1 LKKVTLMTSN
11 NSVVTI
17 AIPAETPEKNTS
29 RSLAQFTNRAM
40 GNLLRTWQD
49 VKSTARTAVGGDAVR
64 PSLPE
69 DDLPYFNRQIKACL
83 EPKGGE
89 VTARANTVELGRLYL
104 RLNANGRKRFFQ
116 LLAKRYDIDHD
127 DVQRIAAS
135 LASLPQGEDRRRAE
149 GALRKALIAPRTTLF
164 RQFNSL
170 PDGFKFLV
178 DMRSE
183 MLAYS
188 REDAGIAAVE
198 SDLKYVLS
206 AWFDVGLL
214 DLEEITWRS
223 PAELLEKLMAYEA
236 VHAIRSWDDL
246 KNRLDADR
254 RVFGFFHNKMALE
267 PLIFVQVAFTKGL
280 ATSIQDV
287 LDETKP
293 TQNVG
298 EADTAIFY
306 SISNAQ
312 QGLAGISFGN
322 FLIKR
327 VVGKLSGEF
336 KNLRTYATLSP
347 VPGFCKWLHKELDE
361 GNDTPLFQPAEI
373 QTLMTLASEDSACQS
388 LKTLLADGKWHEK
401 TKLAEALKPVL
412 MRLCACYLVREKRG
426 QRALDPVAHFH
437 LSNGAQLEQLNWL
450 GDISTKGIKQSAGIM
465 VNYYYKLAD
474 IDDNHEDYVTDGRIA
489 TSKPVQQWV
498 K

>member
-1 LKKVTLMTSN
+1 MTNLAKSE
-11 NSVVTI
+11 
-17 AIPAETPEKNTS
+17 PREETPEKAGA
-29 RSLAQFTNRAM
+29 LAGFTTRAVS
-40 GNLLRTWQD
+40 NLLRTWRE
-49 VKSTARTAVGGDAVR
+49 VKSTARTAVGGAPVR
-64 PSLPE
+64 ASLPDE
-69 DDLPYFNRQIKACL
+69 DLRYFDKQIKACL

-104 RLNANGRKRFFQ
+104 NLNAEGRRKFFQ
-116 LLAKRYDIDHD
+116 LLAERYDIDHD
-127 DVQRIAAS
+127 DLR
-135 LASLPQGEDRRRAE
+135 
-149 GALRKALIAPRTTLF
+149 RKAAALTAVEVKDRAHAEAVLRDALVAPRTTLF

-183 MLAYS
+183 MLSAS
-188 REDAGIAAVE
+188 RDDAAVAAVE
-198 SDLKYVLS
+198 LDLKQVLG

-223 PAELLEKLMAYEA
+223 PAELLEKLMVYEA

-254 RVFGFFHNKMALE
+254 RVFGFFHNKMPLE

-280 ATSIQDV
+280 ADSIQDV
-287 LDETKP
+287 LDESKP
-293 TQNVG
+293 TQDVS

-327 VVGKLSGEF
+327 VVGKLSREF
-336 KNLRTYATLSP
+336 KNIRTYATLSP
-347 VPGFCKWLHKELDE
+347 VPGFSKWLHSQLDLGE
-361 GNDTPLFQPAEI
+361 DAALFLPFEARD
-373 QTLMTLASEDSACQS
+373 LKAASDEKSACEG
-388 LKTLLADGKWHEK
+388 LRKLLGDAEWHK
-401 TKLAEALKPVL
+401 NDKKVDLLKPVL
-412 MRLCACYLVREKRG
+412 MRLCAHYLTREKNRRG
-426 QRALDPVAHFH
+426 NGKRALDPVAHFH
-437 LSNGAQLEQLNWL
+437 LSNGAQLEQINWL
-450 GDISTKGIKQSAGIM
+450 GDVSPKGIKQSAGLM
-465 VNYYYKLAD
+465 VNYHYKLGE

-489 TSKPVQQWV
+489 TSKSVQQWL
-498 K
+498 KG

>member
-1 LKKVTLMTSN
+1 MTPN
-11 NSVVTI
+11 KSVAKISV
-17 AIPAETPEKNTS
+17 PAENNHEKSSAFVHFTG
-29 RSLAQFTNRAM
+29 LAM
-40 GNLLRTWQD
+40 SNLLRAWQD
-49 VKSTARTAVGGDAVR
+49 VKTTARTAVGGQAVR
-64 PSLPE
+64 SSLPE
-69 DDLPYFNRQIKACL
+69 EDLAYFNRQIKACL

-104 RLNANGRKRFFQ
+104 RLNAEGRKRFFA
-116 LLAKRYDIDHD
+116 LLAERYDIDHD
-127 DVQRIAAS
+127 EVQRIAAS
-135 LASLPQGEDRRRAE
+135 LARMHAGEDRRRAE
-149 GALRKALIAPRTTLF
+149 GALRNALTAPRTTLF

-183 MLAYS
+183 MLRYS
-188 REDAGIAAVE
+188 REDAGIAVVE

-206 AWFDVGLL
+206 GWFDVGLL

-246 KNRLDADR
+246 KNRIDADR
-254 RVFGFFHNKMALE
+254 RVFAFFHNKMVLE

-280 ATSIQDV
+280 ATSIQEV
-287 LDETKP
+287 LDESKP
-293 TQNVG
+293 TQDVH

-327 VVGKLSGEF
+327 VVGKLSDEF
-336 KNLRTYATLSP
+336 KNIRTYATLSP
-347 VPGFCKWLHKELDE
+347 VPGFCKWLHKQLEAGKDNALF
-361 GNDTPLFQPAEI
+361 TPTEI
-373 QTLMTLASEDSACQS
+373 RD
-388 LKTLLADGKWHEK
+388 LKTATRKATACEALQTVLADAGWHQNAKQTE
-401 TKLAEALKPVL
+401 LLKPIL
-412 MRLCACYLVREKRG
+412 LRLCACYLVREKRG
-426 QRALDPVAHFH
+426 ERALDPVAHFH

-450 GDISTKGIKQSAGIM
+450 GDVSAKGMKQSAGMM
-465 VNYYYKLAD
+465 VNYYYKLSD

-489 TSKPVQQWV
+489 MSKAVAQWM
-498 K
+498 KG

>member
-1 LKKVTLMTSN
+1 MNNALAKVEDGDKTN
-11 NSVVTI
+11 GG
-17 AIPAETPEKNTS
+17 
-29 RSLAQFTNRAM
+29 LASFTHRAV

-49 VKSTARTAVGGDAVR
+49 VKSTARTAVGGEAVR

-69 DDLPYFNRQIKACL
+69 DDIAYFNKQIRACL

-104 RLNANGRKRFFQ
+104 RLNAEGRRRFFR
-116 LLAKRYDIDHD
+116 LLATRYDIDHEA
-127 DVQRIAAS
+127 VQRKAAA
-135 LASLPQGEDRRRAE
+135 LAKLAEGEDRYKAE
-149 GALRKALIAPRTTLF
+149 TALRKAMVAPRTKLF

-178 DMRSE
+178 DMRGE
-183 MLAYS
+183 MLAAR
-188 REDAGIAAVE
+188 REYPEIAPVE
-198 SDLKYVLS
+198 RDLKYVLS
-206 AWFDVGLL
+206 GWFDVGLL

-223 PAELLEKLMAYEA
+223 PAELLEKLMVYEA
-236 VHAIRSWDDL
+236 VHAIESWDDL

-254 RVFGFFHNKMALE
+254 RVFGFFHNRMALE
-267 PLIFVQVAFTKGL
+267 PLIFVQVAFTRGL

-287 LDETKP
+287 LDESKP
-293 TQNVG
+293 VQDVG

-327 VVGKLSGEF
+327 VVGKLSKEF
-336 KNLRTYATLSP
+336 RNLKTYATLSP
-347 VPGFCKWLHKELDE
+347 VPGFCKWLHAQLDM
-361 GNDTPLFQPAEI
+361 GNDAELFLPFEI
-373 QTLMTLASEDSACQS
+373 RDLTAASGEKDACEG
-388 LKTLLADGKWHEK
+388 LKRILSDAKWHENAQK
-401 TKLAEALKPVL
+401 CELLKPIL
-412 MRLCACYLVREKRG
+412 LRLCARYLTREKRG
-426 QRALDPVAHFH
+426 ARALDPVAHFH

-450 GDISTKGIKQSAGIM
+450 GDISAKGISQSAGIM
-465 VNYYYKLAD
+465 VNYHYKLAD

-489 TSKPVQQWV
+489 ASKSVQQWM
-498 K
+498 KG

>member
-1 LKKVTLMTSN
+1 MTTMHN
-11 NSVVTI
+11 LAKIEPREDLT
-17 AIPAETPEKNTS
+17 EKSGALLGFTS
-29 RSLAQFTNRAM
+29 RAM
-40 GNLLRTWQD
+40 HNLLQTWRE
-49 VKSTARTAVGGDAVR
+49 VKSTARTAVGGAAVR
-64 PSLPE
+64 PSLPDE
-69 DDLPYFNRQIKACL
+69 DLRYFDKQIKACL

-104 RLNANGRKRFFQ
+104 NLNHAGRIRFFR
-116 LLAKRYDIDHD
+116 LLAERYDIDHD
-127 DVQRIAAS
+127 DLR
-135 LASLPQGEDRRRAE
+135 
-149 GALRKALIAPRTTLF
+149 RKAAALTAADIKDRPHAEMVLREALVSPRTTLF

-183 MLAYS
+183 MLAAS
-188 REDAGIAAVE
+188 RDDADIAAVE
-198 SDLKYVLS
+198 SDLKHVLGG
-206 AWFDVGLL
+206 WFDVGLL

-223 PAELLEKLMAYEA
+223 PAELLEKLMVYEA

-254 RVFGFFHNKMALE
+254 RVFGFFHNRMPLE

-280 ATSIQDV
+280 ATSIQEV
-287 LDETKP
+287 LDESKP
-293 TQNVG
+293 TQDVA

-327 VVGKLSGEF
+327 VVGKLSREF
-336 KNLRTYATLSP
+336 RQIRTYATLSP
-347 VPGFCKWLHKELDE
+347 VPGFGKWLDA
-361 GNDTPLFQPAEI
+361 Q
-373 QTLMTLASEDSACQS
+373 LALNSDDSLLLPFEMRDIKAAS
-388 LKTLLADGKWHEK
+388 GEKSASDGLRKLLAEEGWH
-401 TKLAEALKPVL
+401 LNSQRAELLKPVL
-412 MRLCACYLVREKRG
+412 MRLCAHYLLRVKHPKSSDK
-426 QRALDPVAHFH
+426 RALDPVAHFH

-450 GDISTKGIKQSAGIM
+450 GDVSAKGIRQSAGIM
-465 VNYYYKLAD
+465 VNYHYRLGE

-489 TSKPVQQWV
+489 AAKSVQQWL
-498 K
+498 KG

>member
-1 LKKVTLMTSN
+1 MN
-11 NSVVTI
+11 NALAKTED
-17 AIPAETPEKNTS
+17 AATPEKGSSITS
-29 RSLAQFTNRAM
+29 FTSRAM

-49 VKSTARTAVGGDAVR
+49 VKTTARTAVGGEAVR
-64 PSLPE
+64 PSLP
-69 DDLPYFNRQIKACL
+69 DDDIAYFNRQIAACL

-104 RLNANGRKRFFQ
+104 RLDATGRRKFFA
-116 LLAKRYDIDHD
+116 LLAARFDIDHD
-127 DVQRIAAS
+127 AVQRKAAT
-135 LASLPQGEDRRRAE
+135 LAKLTGGEDRHRAE
-149 GALRKALIAPRTTLF
+149 NALRKALIAPRTKLF

-183 MLAYS
+183 MLEAARDEPAIS
-188 REDAGIAAVE
+188 AVE
-198 SDLKYVLS
+198 RDLKYVLS
-206 AWFDVGLL
+206 GWFDVGLL

-254 RVFGFFHNKMALE
+254 RVYAFFHNKMALE
-267 PLIFVQVAFTKGL
+267 PLIFVQVAFTEGL

-293 TQNVG
+293 TQDVQ

-327 VVGKLSGEF
+327 VVGRLSAEF
-336 KNLRTYATLSP
+336 RNIRTYATLSP
-347 VPGFCKWLHKELDE
+347 VPGFCKWLDGQLAM
-361 GNDTPLFQPAEI
+361 GNDDELFMPFEI
-373 QTLMTLASEDSACQS
+373 RDITAASGEKCACDG
-388 LKTLLADGKWHEK
+388 LKRLLAQPDWHK
-401 TKLAEALKPVL
+401 NSGNAALLKPVL
-412 MRLCACYLVREKRG
+412 LRLCAHYLVREKKG
-426 QRALDPVAHFH
+426 DRALDPVAHFH
-437 LSNGAQLEQLNWL
+437 LSNGAQLEQMNWL
-450 GDISTKGIKQSAGIM
+450 GDTSAKGFRQSAGIM
-465 VNYYYKLAD
+465 VNYHYKLAD

-489 TSKPVQQWV
+489 SSKAMQQWL
-498 K
+498 KS